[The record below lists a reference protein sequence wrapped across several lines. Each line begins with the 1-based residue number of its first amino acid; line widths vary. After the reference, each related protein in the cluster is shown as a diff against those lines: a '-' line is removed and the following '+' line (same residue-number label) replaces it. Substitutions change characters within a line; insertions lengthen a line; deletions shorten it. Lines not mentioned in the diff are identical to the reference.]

1 MHAPTCHLP
10 LGTSPPAPADT
21 DAEPD
26 ASCRAC
32 AGMLSYIAHEI
43 GNPVNAIRGF
53 AQLMQASPLPA
64 GQAERLAHILEAVD
78 RLKHLLADVGD
89 IARMESGQ
97 FSIETRRVELG
108 GFLRHACGPAQAQ
121 AALAGLQLSWHQPAG
136 AMTVRADERR
146 LRQCLDNLLSNALK
160 YGRGGGRIDIEVE
173 RHGDHVV
180 LAVQDLGDGF
190 SASQMAQLFEPYNRL
205 GRDGGA
211 IPGTGLGLTL
221 TRELMR
227 AMGGR
232 LQVHS
237 DGAGRGA
244 RFELVLRAADA

>member
-1 MHAPTCHLP
+1 MHADMPSPP
-10 LGTSPPAPADT
+10 LGAPPRAHAD
-21 DAEPD
+21 DDVQAV
-26 ASCRAC
+26 ASRPSG

-43 GNPVNAIRGF
+43 GNPVSAIRGF

-64 GQAERLAHILEAVD
+64 SQAERLSHILEAVD
-78 RLKHLLADVGD
+78 RLTHLIADVGD

-97 FSIETRRVELG
+97 FSIETRSIELG
-108 GFLRHACGPAQAQ
+108 AFLRHACVPAQAQ
-121 AALAGLQLSWHQPAG
+121 ATLAGLQLSLRQPAG
-136 AMTVRADERR
+136 VTTVRADERR

-160 YGRGGGRIDIEVE
+160 YGHGGGRIDIEVE
-173 RHGDHVV
+173 RRDDHVV
-180 LAVQDLGDGF
+180 LAVQDRGDGF
-190 SASQMAQLFEPYNRL
+190 SDSQMAQLFEPYNRL

-211 IPGTGLGLTL
+211 VPGTGLGLTL

-244 RFELVLRAADA
+244 RFELLLQAADA

>member
-1 MHAPTCHLP
+1 MHADTH
-10 LGTSPPAPADT
+10 SPPPGASPHMPADADG
-21 DAEPD
+21 DA
-26 ASCRAC
+26 ATSCPPRAD
-32 AGMLSYIAHEI
+32 MLSYIAHEI

-64 GQAERLAHILEAVD
+64 GQAQRLAHILEAVE
-78 RLKHLLADVGD
+78 RLQHLLADVGD

-97 FSIETRRVELG
+97 FSIQTRRIELG
-108 GFLRHACGPAQAQ
+108 SFLCHARAAAQAQ
-121 AALAGLQLSWHQPAG
+121 AALAGLQLSWHQPTG
-136 AMTVRADERR
+136 AMSVCADERR

-160 YGRGGGRIDIEVE
+160 YGHGGGRIDIETE
-173 RHGDHVV
+173 RRGDHVV
-180 LAVQDLGDGF
+180 LAVQDRGDGF
-190 SASQMAQLFEPYNRL
+190 SDSQMAQLFEPYNRL

-211 IPGTGLGLTL
+211 IPGTGLGLSL

>member
-10 LGTSPPAPADT
+10 PGTSPPAPADT
-21 DAEPD
+21 GAAPD
-26 ASCRAC
+26 ASCRSC
-32 AGMLSYIAHEI
+32 ADMLSYIAHEI

-53 AQLMQASPLPA
+53 AQLMQAAPLPA
-64 GQAERLAHILEAVD
+64 SQAERLSHNLEAID
-78 RLKHLLADVGD
+78 RVKHLLSDVGD

-97 FSIETRRVELG
+97 FRVETRSLELG
-108 GFLRHACGPAQAQ
+108 GFLGKACASAQAQ
-121 AALAGLQLSWHQPAG
+121 ATLAGLQLALHLPAG
-136 AMTVRADERR
+136 PVQVRADERR

-160 YGRGGGRIDIEVE
+160 YGHGGGRIDIEVE
-173 RHGDHVV
+173 RHGDHAV
-180 LAVQDLGDGF
+180 LAVQDQGDGF
-190 SASQMAQLFEPYNRL
+190 SDSQMAQLFEPYNRL
-205 GRDGGA
+205 GRDRGA

-237 DGAGRGA
+237 DGAGSGA
-244 RFELVLRAADA
+244 RFELLLRAADA

>member
-1 MHAPTCHLP
+1 MHADTP
-10 LGTSPPAPADT
+10 SPPPGAAPHAPADA
-21 DAEPD
+21 DAVAPCPSS
-26 ASCRAC
+26 AA
-32 AGMLSYIAHEI
+32 MLSYIAHEI

-64 GQAERLAHILEAVD
+64 GQAERLSHILEAVD
-78 RLKHLLADVGD
+78 RLKHLIADVGD

-97 FSIETRRVELG
+97 FSVETRRIELG
-108 GFLRHACGPAQAQ
+108 GFLRHACVAAQAQ
-121 AALAGLQLSWHQPAG
+121 AALAGLQLSLRLPAG
-136 AMTVRADERR
+136 AVTVRADERR

-160 YGRGGGRIDIEVE
+160 YGHGGGRIDIDVE
-173 RHGDHVV
+173 RRGDHVV
-180 LAVQDLGDGF
+180 LAVQDQGDGF
-190 SASQMAQLFEPYNRL
+190 SDSQMAQLFEPYNRL

-244 RFELVLRAADA
+244 RFELLLRAADA

>member
-1 MHAPTCHLP
+1 MHADTP
-10 LGTSPPAPADT
+10 SPPPGAAPHAPADA
-21 DAEPD
+21 DAD
-26 ASCRAC
+26 AVAPCPSSA
-32 AGMLSYIAHEI
+32 AMLSYIAHEI

-64 GQAERLAHILEAVD
+64 GQAERLSHILEAVD
-78 RLKHLLADVGD
+78 RLKHLIADVGD

-97 FSIETRRVELG
+97 FSVETRHIELG
-108 GFLRHACGPAQAQ
+108 GFLRHACAAAQAQ
-121 AALAGLQLSWHQPAG
+121 AALAGLQLSLRQPAG

-160 YGRGGGRIDIEVE
+160 YGHGGGRIDIDVE
-173 RHGDHVV
+173 RRGDHVV
-180 LAVQDLGDGF
+180 LAVQDQGDGL
-190 SASQMAQLFEPYNRL
+190 SDSQMAQLFEPYNRL

-244 RFELVLRAADA
+244 RFELLLRAADA